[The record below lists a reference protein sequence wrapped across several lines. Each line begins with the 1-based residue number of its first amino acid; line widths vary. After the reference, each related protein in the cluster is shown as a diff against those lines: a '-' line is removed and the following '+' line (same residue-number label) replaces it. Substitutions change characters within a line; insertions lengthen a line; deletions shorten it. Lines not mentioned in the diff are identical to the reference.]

1 MNGGITAMGLDCW
14 VFFGQCLFSCFRL
27 PSLIPGVRVR
37 PRSGCGTPG
46 LSEGE
51 HDLCPRSG
59 PWGNTL
65 DRFVLVKP
73 RVLWRR
79 VYLVPVVAGCDCSWR
94 WRSGAQAASCSAGG
108 APMWCVKRRWVV
120 SWLVGG
126 RRGCGCG
133 SWRAGSGCGGGPGR
147 GRPGPRRF
155 ALVAFALVVGPGD
168 GVGAQGGEGGQ
179 EHGALEPLVAAVGDA
194 PCHGSMS
201 RSGV

>member
-126 RRGCGCG
+126 RRVRRCG

-147 GRPGPRRF
+147 GRPGYGVCLGRVCAGSRPGRR
-155 ALVAFALVVGPGD
+155 G
-168 GVGAQGGEGGQ
+168 
-179 EHGALEPLVAAVGDA
+179 
-194 PCHGSMS
+194 
-201 RSGV
+201 RSAGRRRRTGTWRA